1 MELGMDEMDEMED
14 QPASITPELLGSNG
28 ASYRP
33 RGYQLEM
40 LEASQQ
46 QNIIVAV
53 SRPITQVLK
62 RPNTRISRWILA
74 VGKLTCKLTFHLELR
89 FDRC

>member
-1 MELGMDEMDEMED
+1 MEAMDE
-14 QPASITPELLGSNG
+14 TPDDTLPVSANSSGRDVAG
-28 ASYRP
+28 YRP

-53 SRPITQVLK
+53 GLSARG
-62 RPNTRISRWILA
+62 A
-74 VGKLTCKLTFHLELR
+74 
-89 FDRC
+89 

>member
-1 MELGMDEMDEMED
+1 MDEMDVMDEGPD
-14 QPASITPELLGSNG
+14 QTLPAPVKLAGSDVAG
-28 ASYRP
+28 YRP

-53 SRPITQVLK
+53 R
-62 RPNTRISRWILA
+62 
-74 VGKLTCKLTFHLELR
+74 
-89 FDRC
+89 

>member
-1 MELGMDEMDEMED
+1 MDEMDAMEESPD
-14 QPASITPELLGSNG
+14 KNLLAPVNLTGSDVAG
-28 ASYRP
+28 YRP

-53 SRPITQVLK
+53 
-62 RPNTRISRWILA
+62 
-74 VGKLTCKLTFHLELR
+74 C
-89 FDRC
+89 